1 MQVPKRKSEE
11 GVYVKKDPL
20 MTEDKLNALKKRL
33 ENLRRSHPQ
42 AASEVKRLAL
52 FGDFSENAEY
62 QMAKGKLRGI
72 NQKILETEQE
82 INNAII
88 IKPVKNATTVR
99 IGCSVIVELN
109 GKQAMYLILG
119 SAESDPSKC
128 VISHNSP
135 IGSALMGRKAG
146 DIVKAQLKDRMIE
159 YKIIKI
165 L

>member
-11 GVYVKKDPL
+11 GVYIKKDPL
-20 MTEDKLNALKKRL
+20 ITKDKLNALKKRL
-33 ENLRRSHPQ
+33 ENLKRSHPQ

-52 FGDFSENAEY
+52 LGDFSENAEY

-72 NQKILETEQE
+72 NQRILETEQE

-88 IKPVKNATTVR
+88 IKPVKNAEVVH

-109 GKQAMYLILG
+109 GKKATYLILG
-119 SAESDPSKC
+119 SAEADPSKGI
-128 VISHNSP
+128 ISHNSP
-135 IGSALMGRKAG
+135 IGLALMGNKAG
-146 DIVKAQLKDRMIE
+146 EIVKAQLKDKTIE